1 MSPAASSFDL
11 PDVNVWLALAHPGHA
26 HHIAAKK
33 YWLNAQSPLVF
44 CRISMQGF
52 LRLITQ
58 KAVMGEATHTTQE
71 AWTIYDAHLSGGRTT
86 FLHESDAL
94 EAQTRHIST
103 QVAFHARDWT
113 DVWLASFAIT
123 AGCRLVSFNNGFEQ
137 YGKAGLDFLWL
148 RNDAT

>member
-1 MSPAASSFDL
+1 MSLAASSFDL
-11 PDVNVWLALAHPGHA
+11 PDVNVWLALAHPGHT
-26 HHIAAKK
+26 HHIAAKQ
-33 YWLNAQSPLVF
+33 YWLDVRSPLAF

-86 FLHESDAL
+86 FLHEPDTL

-103 QVAFHARDWT
+103 QVAFNARDWT
-113 DVWLASFAIT
+113 DAWLACFAIT
-123 AGCRLVSFNNGFEQ
+123 AGCRLVSFDRGFRQ
-137 YGKAGLDFLWL
+137 YEKAGLNFLWL
-148 RNDAT
+148 RSDAT